1 MRASLRY
8 YDRIFPAGL
17 MCRWLAYGSQYEES
31 AASHLLP
38 RREFSFTTGDD
49 IYIRY
54 LSYEDAAALKKD
66 LVAKLP
72 HKIDIGAV
80 FSAAPR
86 DHKKFKLFEPQQREF
101 IIDIDLTDY
110 DFLDVDVKR
119 LETCDRCWPLMALA
133 LRVLTTALRE
143 DFGFEHLLW
152 VYSGRR
158 GIHCWACD
166 TRARVMSNEVRSA
179 VADYLGPKLN
189 AATGRLAIT
198 IPMHPTLNQA
208 YTAELLPFFREQ
220 ILTSENEGG
229 FGILD
234 TSAGQTKLLDML
246 QDEPTKEKFL
256 DEWSRKDETGHA
268 RWDKLSEYAKRKSA
282 KLSQVLVEIVF
293 TYTYPRLDV
302 NVSKG
307 MNHLLKS
314 PWAVHPKTGRVC
326 VPIDPETAAGF
337 DPSSTPTLRMCADDL
352 DAARRAM
359 NSGEERKSDIS
370 YTRLQKYEA
379 EFDRFLKAG
388 EASIRAERAR
398 MKQASASLDF

>member
-1 MRASLRY
+1 
-8 YDRIFPAGL
+8 
-17 MCRWLAYGSQYEES
+17 MCRWLGYGSQHDTNP
-31 AASHLLP
+31 ATQLLH

-49 IYIRY
+49 VYIRY
-54 LSYEDAAALKKD
+54 LSYEDHVALRKD
-66 LVAKLP
+66 LVSKLP

-86 DHKKFKLFEPQQREF
+86 DHKKFKIFEPHQREF

-133 LRVLTTALRE
+133 LRVLSRALRE
-143 DFGFEHLLW
+143 DFGFELQMW

-158 GIHCWACD
+158 GIHCWVCD

-189 AATGRLAIT
+189 PSTGRLAVA
-198 IPMHPTLNQA
+198 IPMHPTFMRA
-208 YTAELLPFFREQ
+208 YEDELLPFFNEY
-220 ILTSENEGG
+220 ILGSAERGG

-234 TSAGQTKLLDML
+234 TEEGQKKLLDML
-246 QDEPTKEKFL
+246 GDEFSAVRDKVQDE
-256 DEWSRKDETGHA
+256 WARRKDESGAEKWAKLQGHVERA
-268 RWDKLSEYAKRKSA
+268 RSA
-282 KLSQVLVEIVF
+282 KLSAILVEIVF

-314 PWAVHPKTGRVC
+314 PWCVHPKTGRVC
-326 VPIDPETAAGF
+326 VPLEPEMAKDF
-337 DPSSTPTLRMCADDL
+337 DPSETPTL
-352 DAARRAM
+352 
-359 NSGEERKSDIS
+359 
-370 YTRLQKYEA
+370 
-379 EFDRFLKAG
+379 
-388 EASIRAERAR
+388 
-398 MKQASASLDF
+398 